1 MPNGTSEELVQ
12 KLVEKFRS
20 LLDEA
25 LVVAIASDHDLTQA
39 SQYESAQLV
48 LEGLAQHV
56 TTEEATGFNPSGI
69 ANVPEDTNGDE
80 STVETGSQQ
89 ASRAHDTDTTS
100 TSDQT
105 STSANTAYSIPRLTS
120 FDDESEEIKVLLL
133 QGMFSELKEFD
144 IKHCLGKA
152 NGDVQTAL
160 DELLNIQYLKST
172 GQEQKGIDGFFE
184 PDEGAGK
191 KKKRNKRKGKRAP
204 GDETPSSS
212 SGAASPLPDDSK
224 ELKRQDE
231 IAYLADRLDLPFG
244 VVSDIYYNKRCA
256 SGAAA
261 VEILDQ
267 YMSQGIETQDKE
279 GKKYAHE
286 LVQKYQN
293 VPAKYMSTIVQVTG
307 SISQEA
313 DDIAGLVSKHFVKNP
328 WTEKLDVSY
337 QLTPLPKE
345 EIEEFETVMRGK
357 PKLARPISAS
367 LSFPVGSSAY
377 TQAAERAGQYNRAK
391 REAAS
396 SAAAL
401 NRRGASNPLYR
412 QAAGYYSERAREQ
425 ARYEMHATSTA
436 ADLLVDKQSSSTS
449 VDLHG
454 VYVQDGVRI
463 ARQRVQ
469 SWWIGLGEFRSDK
482 ARQQPFTV
490 ITGLGRHSAGG
501 VSQLRQAVAAALLQD
516 GWKMQVETG
525 RFIVKGKR

>member
-1 MPNGTSEELVQ
+1 MPETSDELVQ
-12 KLVEKFRS
+12 KLVKEFRS

-25 LVVAIASDHDLTQA
+25 LVVAIASDHDLTEA
-39 SQYESAQLV
+39 SQYNSAQTV

-69 ANVPEDTNGDE
+69 SNAPEDINGDE
-80 STVETGSQQ
+80 STVETNSQP
-89 ASRAHDTDTTS
+89 ASRAHETDTTS
-100 TSDQT
+100 ASDQT
-105 STSANTAYSIPRLTS
+105 SSTANTSYSIPRLTS
-120 FDDESEEIKVLLL
+120 FDDDSEENKILLL
-133 QGMFSELKEFD
+133 QSMFSELKDFD
-144 IKHCLGKA
+144 IKHSLKKA

-160 DELLNIQYLKST
+160 DDLLNIQYLKST

-184 PDEGAGK
+184 PDEAVGK
-191 KKKRNKRKGKRAP
+191 KKRKNKKKGKKAL
-204 GDETPSSS
+204 GSEIPSSS
-212 SGAASPLPDDSK
+212 SGTASPSPDDLK
-224 ELKRQDE
+224 EMKRQDE
-231 IAYLADRLDLPFG
+231 IAYLADRLDLPFD
-244 VVSDIYYNKRCA
+244 VVSDIYHNKRCA

-267 YMSQGIETQDKE
+267 YMSQGIVTQDKE
-279 GKKYAHE
+279 GKKYAQE
-286 LVQKYQN
+286 LAQKYQN
-293 VPAKYMSTIVQVTG
+293 VPEKYMSTIVQVTG
-307 SISQEA
+307 SISQES
-313 DDIAGLVSKHFVKNP
+313 DDIAALISKHFVKNP
-328 WTEKLDVSY
+328 WTQKLDVSY
-337 QLTPLPKE
+337 QLSPLPE
-345 EIEEFETVMRGK
+345 EDIEGFETVTRGK
-357 PKLARPISAS
+357 SRLARPISGGA
-367 LSFPVGSSAY
+367 SFPAAPSAY
-377 TQAAERAGQYNRAK
+377 AQAAEKASQYNRAK
-391 REAAS
+391 REAAA
-396 SAAAL
+396 SAASL

-469 SWWIGLGEFRSDK
+469 AWWNGLGEFRTDK

-525 RFIVKGKR
+525 RFIIKGRR

>member
-1 MPNGTSEELVQ
+1 MPETSEELVQ

-25 LVVAIASDHDLTQA
+25 LVVAIASDHDLTEA
-39 SQYESAQLV
+39 SQYKSAQTV
-48 LEGLAQHV
+48 LEDLAQHV

-69 ANVPEDTNGDE
+69 SNMPEDVNGDE
-80 STVETGSQQ
+80 STAETSSQQ

-100 TSDQT
+100 ASDQT
-105 STSANTAYSIPRLTS
+105 ASTANTTYSIPRLTS
-120 FDDESEEIKVLLL
+120 FDDDSEENKVLLL
-133 QGMFSELKEFD
+133 QSMFSELKEFD
-144 IKHCLGKA
+144 IKHSLKKA

-160 DELLNIQYLKST
+160 DDLLNIQYLKST

-184 PDEGAGK
+184 PDEAAGK
-191 KKKRNKRKGKRAP
+191 KKRRNKKKGKKAFES
-204 GDETPSSS
+204 ETPSSS
-212 SGAASPLPDDSK
+212 SGNASPSPDDLK

-244 VVSDIYYNKRCA
+244 VVSDIYHNKRCA

-261 VEILDQ
+261 VEILHR

-279 GKKYAHE
+279 AKRYAQE
-286 LVQKYQN
+286 LAQKYQN
-293 VPAKYMSTIVQVTG
+293 VPEKFMSTIVQVTG
-307 SISQEA
+307 STSQESE
-313 DDIAGLVSKHFVKNP
+313 DIAALVSKHFVKNP
-328 WTEKLDVSY
+328 WTQKLEVSY
-337 QLTPLPKE
+337 QLTPLPVE
-345 EIEEFETVMRGK
+345 DIEGFETVTRGK
-357 PKLARPISAS
+357 SKLARPVSGS
-367 LSFPVGSSAY
+367 TSFPVGSSAY
-377 TQAAERAGQYNRAK
+377 AQAAERASQYNRAK
-391 REAAS
+391 REAAA
-396 SAAAL
+396 SAASL

-436 ADLLVDKQSSSTS
+436 ANLLVDKQSTSTS
-449 VDLHG
+449 IDLHG
-454 VYVQDGVRI
+454 VNVQSGVSI
-463 ARQRVQ
+463 ARERVQ
-469 SWWIGLGEFRSDK
+469 SWWAGLGEFRSDK

-525 RFIVKGKR
+525 RFLIKGRR

>member
-1 MPNGTSEELVQ
+1 MSNESEELLQ

-25 LVVAIASDHDLTQA
+25 LVVAIASDHDLRDA
-39 SQYESAQLV
+39 SQYESAQTV

-69 ANVPEDTNGDE
+69 SNTFDDANGEGSTAETN
-80 STVETGSQQ
+80 SQQ

-100 TSDQT
+100 ASDQT
-105 STSANTAYSIPRLTS
+105 STSANTTYSIPRLTS
-120 FDDESEEIKVLLL
+120 FDDESEENKVLLL
-133 QGMFSELKEFD
+133 QSMFSELKEFD
-144 IKHCLGKA
+144 IKHCLKKA
-152 NGDVQTAL
+152 DGDVQTAL

-172 GQEQKGIDGFFE
+172 GQEKKGIEGFFE
-184 PDEGAGK
+184 SEDGTT
-191 KKKRNKRKGKRAP
+191 KKKRKNRKKGKKAL

-212 SGAASPLPDDSK
+212 SGTSSPCPDDLKSM
-224 ELKRQDE
+224 KRQDE
-231 IAYLADRLDLPFG
+231 IAYLADRLDLPFA

-279 GKKYAHE
+279 GKKYASE
-286 LVQKYQN
+286 LAQKYQN
-293 VPAKYMSTIVQVTG
+293 VPEKYMSTIVQVTG
-307 SISQEA
+307 SISQES
-313 DDIAGLVSKHFVKNP
+313 DDIAALVSKHFVKNP

-337 QLTPLPKE
+337 QLRPLPKE
-345 EIEEFETVMRGK
+345 DMEGFETVAPG
-357 PKLARPISAS
+357 
-367 LSFPVGSSAY
+367 VGPSAY
-377 TQAAERAGQYNRAK
+377 AQAAERAGQYNRAK
-391 REAAS
+391 REAAA
-396 SAAAL
+396 SAASL

-425 ARYEMHATSTA
+425 ARYEMSATSTA
-436 ADLLVDKQSSSTS
+436 ADLLVNNQSTS
-449 VDLHG
+449 NSIDLHG

-469 SWWIGLGEFRSDK
+469 AWWNGLGEFRTDK

-525 RFIVKGKR
+525 RFVVKGRR